1 MFAPKIRLA
10 AKLSPFIAWIISGL
24 SIYSLFFIIGD
35 FNAIKARPIL
45 IQGNLI
51 KLRIGIRWYLEIDKN
66 QIDQIIFKP
75 SFKET
80 PEKRLKMELFT
91 QHNVLIHLKK
101 PVLAST
107 YYGIKKKTACLSL
120 FIDDLDGFRTLFQ
133 EVEQ

>member
-107 YYGIKKKTACLSL
+107 YYGIKKKTTCLSL
-120 FIDDLDGFRTLFQ
+120 FIDDLDGFRTLIQ